1 MKRGPQTA
9 AKALIIILL
18 ALTLVAMIFLG
29 AWMLVHQL
37 A

>member
-1 MKRGPQTA
+1 MKRGSQTA

-18 ALTLVAMIFLG
+18 ALTLVMVIFFG
-29 AWMLVHQL
+29 AWILVHQL

>member
-1 MKRGPQTA
+1 MKRGAQTV

-29 AWMLVHQL
+29 AWALVHQL